1 MAVDPITGNVYF
13 FDAET
18 RYIYV
23 MNADGQY
30 LKTLMRPTR
39 NNGATIR
46 KMQVDFVN
54 R

>member
-13 FDAET
+13 SDESSG
-18 RYIYV
+18 YISV
-23 MNADGQY
+23 MNADGKY
-30 LKTLMRPTR
+30 LKTLLEPDQD
-39 NNGATIR
+39 NSATIR